1 MAIQK
6 LNSLLNAQQGGDF
19 VPFLQAC
26 SNLLSKLDMDIS
38 QLAEEAPDELQG
50 VKDRVFSELQ
60 ELDGYIATLYAMA
73 LGEIT

>member
-6 LNSLLNAQQGGDF
+6 LNSLLNAHQGGDF
-19 VPFLQAC
+19 APVLQAC
-26 SNLLSKLDMDIS
+26 NNLLSKLVMDIS
-38 QLAEEAPDELQG
+38 QLAEETPDELQG
-50 VKDRVFSELQ
+50 VKDRIFSELQ